1 MAFSQGF
8 VIVDKALH
16 NLKKFSC
23 GKRDLDTYLARFAV
37 KNMQL
42 GLSRTWVL
50 PIVNEDPKTQK
61 TRVAAYY
68 SLASS
73 TVNRESIP
81 TDKSLPGYPVS
92 VVLLARLAVDKQFSG
107 QRLGEKTLITALR
120 KAMELTD
127 VGLPALGV
135 ILDVLDED
143 ALHFYQHYEMFEPF
157 TDDPMRLFVSMNTLK
172 QIPAV

>member
-1 MAFSQGF
+1 MAFLQEF
-8 VIVDKALH
+8 VVVDKTQH
-16 NLKKFSC
+16 DLKKFSC
-23 GKRDLDTYLARFAV
+23 GKPDMDTYLTLFAV

-50 PIVNEDPKTQK
+50 PIVNEDPNSQK
-61 TRVAAYY
+61 TPIAAYY

-81 TDKSLPGYPVS
+81 SDKNLPGYPVS
-92 VVLLARLAVDKQFSG
+92 VILLARLAIDKQFSG

-120 KAMELTD
+120 KSVELTD
-127 VGLPALGV
+127 TGLPAHGV

-157 TDDPMRLFVSMNTLK
+157 TDDPMRLFVSVNTLK
-172 QIPAV
+172 QM

>member
-1 MAFSQGF
+1 LAFSQEF
-8 VIVDKALH
+8 VIVDKAQH
-16 NLKKFSC
+16 DLKKFNC
-23 GKRDLDTYLARFAV
+23 GKPDMDSFLARFAV

-50 PIVNEDPKTQK
+50 PVVNDNPATQK
-61 TRVAAYY
+61 TPVAAYY

-73 TVNRESIP
+73 TVDRESIP

-92 VVLLARLAVDKQFSG
+92 VVLLARLAVDKEFSG

-120 KAMELTD
+120 KAVELTNT
-127 VGLPALGV
+127 GLPALGV

-143 ALHFYQHYEMFEPF
+143 ALRFYQHYEIFESF
-157 TDDPMRLFVSMNTLK
+157 TDDPMRLFVSMNTLR
-172 QIPAV
+172 QIPAA